1 MGRYVFPGFILTHN
15 AQLTMSIIVL
25 LAFVV
30 CGGLLFE
37 LLRVVP
43 EIWGML
49 TRVLG

>member
-1 MGRYVFPGFILTHN
+1 MSPLSLTLIYI
-15 AQLTMSIIVL
+15 ARSSPSIPVL